1 LNLTD
6 MAKKSARKASR
17 KLSRSPRK
25 AARRV
30 AAAVPRK
37 VARRTRRTYR
47 IGAVSSRRKTIN
59 GMKGTGMMKRAT
71 SAVMVGGGIIGGQY
85 LNVALANTITNP
97 MLRAGALFIGGVVLG
112 GVSPG
117 LAAIGAGVAGAGI
130 ANLGAQ
136 LLPNMLPGNGNGN
149 TIPPAQQR
157 TLTGRVGALT
167 SAEKR
172 MIEQAA
178 RGGGSMNGT
187 PQSEVLTGLYDTA
200 NVLA

>member
-1 LNLTD
+1 
-6 MAKKSARKASR
+6 MAKRA
-17 KLSRSPRK
+17 
-25 AARRV
+25 
-30 AAAVPRK
+30 
-37 VARRTRRTYR
+37 RRTYR
-47 IGAVSSRRKTIN
+47 IGAVSSRRKTLN
-59 GMKGTGMMKRAT
+59 GMKGSGMMKRAT
-71 SAVMVGGGIIGGQY
+71 SAALVGGGIIGGQY

-117 LAAIGAGVAGAGI
+117 LAAIGTGVAGAGI

-136 LLPNMLPGNGNGN
+136 LLPAMLPGNGNG
-149 TIPPAQQR
+149 TVKSVQQR
-157 TLTGRVGALT
+157 TLTGRMGALS

>member
-1 LNLTD
+1 

-37 VARRTRRTYR
+37 VAKRARRTYR
-47 IGAVSSRRKTIN
+47 IGAVSSRRHKTLN

-71 SAVMVGGGIIGGQY
+71 SAALVGGGIIGGQY
-85 LNVALANTITNP
+85 LNSALANTITNP

-136 LLPNMLPGNGNGN
+136 LLPNMLPGNSNAL
-149 TIPPAQQR
+149 PPAQQR
-157 TLTGRVGALT
+157 ILTGRVGALS